1 MSETQNE
8 YETENETDAEPTP
21 GPWRTWQAGEDP
33 LINEECVLAEHPDK
47 QEPLLVAEMNRT
59 ANDHT
64 DFPGHWKANAR
75 LIAAAGTAAQEAKEM
90 GYDPQKAVEAL
101 PVGLEQARCAIID
114 LLDGPPGETSAP
126 AVKSAIKR
134 LAFFLGEASNEEV
147 SEIVDDKMLND
158 ALASAEG
165 SDQ

>member
-1 MSETQNE
+1 MSETQSD
-8 YETENETDAEPTP
+8 TDQEIDAGPTP
-21 GPWRTWQAGEDP
+21 GLWRTWQAGEDP

-75 LIAAAGTAAQEAKEM
+75 LIAAAGTAAQQAREM
-90 GYDPQKAVEAL
+90 GYNPVAAVEAL
-101 PVGLEQARCAIID
+101 PN
-114 LLDGPPGETSAP
+114 LLSAAERMLNAVQSNDPSETGAQRP
-126 AVKSAIKR
+126 D
-134 LAFFLGEASNEEV
+134 GEAVMS
-147 SEIVDDKMLND
+147 LQG

-165 SDQ
+165 SEE

>member
-8 YETENETDAEPTP
+8 YETEQETDAPITS
-21 GPWRTWQAGEDP
+21 GPWEAEDQP
-33 LINEECVLAEHPDK
+33 WEMDVVSGDYA
-47 QEPLLVAEMNRT
+47 VATVHGFAKDGTIE
-59 ANDHT
+59 
-64 DFPGHWKANAR
+64 GNAA

-165 SDQ
+165 SGNE

>member
-1 MSETQNE
+1 MNETQNE
-8 YETENETDAEPTP
+8 YETEHETDAEPDFSHIHA
-21 GPWRTWQAGEDP
+21 PWHLESSDGLDDVSEGYLAVVNENDGLVGYAWEDDAP
-33 LINEECVLAEHPDK
+33 II
-47 QEPLLVAEMNRT
+47 T
-59 ANDHT
+59 
-64 DFPGHWKANAR
+64 
-75 LIAAAGTAAQEAKEM
+75 AAGTAAQEAREM

-165 SDQ
+165 SDSE

>member
-1 MSETQNE
+1 
-8 YETENETDAEPTP
+8 
-21 GPWRTWQAGEDP
+21 
-33 LINEECVLAEHPDK
+33 
-47 QEPLLVAEMNRT
+47 
-59 ANDHT
+59 
-64 DFPGHWKANAR
+64 
-75 LIAAAGTAAQEAKEM
+75 M

-101 PVGLEQARCAIID
+101 PKGLEQARCAIID

-134 LAFFLGEASNEEV
+134 LAFFLSAASNEEV

-165 SDQ
+165 SRDE